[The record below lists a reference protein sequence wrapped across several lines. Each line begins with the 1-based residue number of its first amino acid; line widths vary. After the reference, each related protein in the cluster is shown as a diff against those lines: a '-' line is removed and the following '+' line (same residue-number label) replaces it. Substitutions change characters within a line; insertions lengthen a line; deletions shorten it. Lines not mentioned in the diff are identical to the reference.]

1 MRRYVNRSASKNG
14 NGNGKLPSDYDTRS
28 TSDSAQNWRPDAKR
42 LRTLVDRSPDMIT
55 VVGHDLTII
64 FQTAAGARLLG
75 YAPDELEGTKF
86 ADLVDQAG
94 LGRLRAA
101 CAEAADGIGRRAVR
115 LRLRDKFGEWVEGET
130 VAEYDPDECCL
141 ILTTRDVRERARAE
155 SQLRR
160 QAEQRAVIVRL
171 GAEALAGEELTE
183 LMRRA
188 SEEVAEILGADYAG
202 VLEHVPARE
211 LFGSFVG
218 IGVDPYRPTGPAVV
232 RAGSQAG
239 LTLACD
245 VPVIV
250 RDWETEQR
258 FEERLRLYE
267 QGFRSGITVRIQGT
281 SGPFGVLSVQS
292 REASRFNYDDGVF
305 LQAIANILA
314 AAIARSEG
322 EARIRHQALHDAVT
336 GLPNRTLFEDRVTRA
351 LATANR
357 HGRRVAVLFLDLD
370 KFKRVND
377 SLGHALGDVMLRAVA
392 ERLMVCLRAEDTLA
406 RFGGDEFAVLLPEV
420 DTDGGVVSVVK
431 RIGEA
436 LKEPLRTDD
445 RHIIASASIGI
456 AIGGAKRPRKDAQ
469 TLIRDADLA
478 MYAAKQAGPGR
489 WEFFAEHMYETAV
502 QRLDLT
508 SDLYNAVERQ
518 ELTVH
523 FQPIVTLQDEAIVG
537 MEALVRW
544 NHPDHGM
551 LPPVAF
557 LPLAEETGL
566 IVPVG
571 RFVLRRA
578 CESLCRWQESQPH
591 NRELYVSVNL
601 GAQELSAPDLAHA
614 VKSVLEETGL
624 RPASLVLEIT
634 EGVLLGTSSDVTAQ
648 MRELKSLGVRL
659 AVDDFGTGYS
669 SLGYLKDFPMDIVKI
684 DKSFVDGL
692 GDDEQDRLVK
702 GIIELA
708 HGLKLETVAEGIEH
722 AEQASKLRAMHSEL
736 GQGFHFAK
744 PLESADVEAILS
756 PVPAHPF
763 PSKSPRSIA

>member
-1 MRRYVNRSASKNG
+1 MSRYVHKVLLESVNAQLAPEHDIDVGR
-14 NGNGKLPSDYDTRS
+14 TRE
-28 TSDSAQNWRPDAKR
+28 TWQPDARR

-55 VVGHDLTII
+55 VVGHDLTIV
-64 FQTAAGARLLG
+64 FQTAAGAELLG
-75 YAPDELEGTKF
+75 YGRDELEGTKF
-86 ADLVDQAG
+86 GDFVDPDG
-94 LGRLRAA
+94 LRRLRAA
-101 CAEAADGIGRRAVR
+101 CAQAADGVTHRPVR
-115 LRLRDKFGEWVEGET
+115 LQLRDRDGRWIEGET
-130 VAEYDPDECCL
+130 VVEYDADEHCL
-141 ILTTRDVRERARAE
+141 ILITRDVRDRARAE
-155 SQLRR
+155 LQLRR
-160 QAEQRAVIVRL
+160 QAAQRAVIVRL

-188 SEEVAEILGADYAG
+188 AEEAAELLGADYVG

-211 LFGSFVG
+211 LFGSFVAVG
-218 IGVDPYRPTGPAVV
+218 ADPYRPTGPAVV
-232 RAGSQAG
+232 GATSQAG

-250 RDWETEQR
+250 RDWVE
-258 FEERLRLYE
+258 EERFDEGVHLREHGL
-267 QGFRSGITVRIQGT
+267 RSGITVRIQGP
-281 SGPFGVLSVQS
+281 SGPFGVLSVQA
-292 REASRFNYDDGVF
+292 RDRNRFNYDDGVF
-305 LQAIANILA
+305 LQTVANILA

-357 HGRRVAVLFLDLD
+357 HGRRVAVLFIDLD
-370 KFKRVND
+370 NFKRVND

-392 ERLMVCLRAEDTLA
+392 ERLQTCLRAEDTLA
-406 RFGGDEFAVLLPEV
+406 RFGGDEFAILLPEV
-420 DTDGGVVSVVK
+420 DNDAGVVRVVE
-431 RIGEA
+431 RIRES
-436 LKEPLRTDD
+436 LQEPLRTDD
-445 RHIIASASIGI
+445 RHIVASASVGI

-508 SDLYNAVERQ
+508 SDLYHAVDRE
-518 ELTVH
+518 ELAVH
-523 FQPIVTLQDEAIVG
+523 FQPIVTLRDEAIVG

-544 NHPDHGM
+544 NHPDHGL

-578 CESLCRWQESQPH
+578 CESLRSWQEKQPQH
-591 NRELYVSVNL
+591 RSLYVSVNL

-624 RPASLVLEIT
+624 QPSSLVLEIT
-634 EGVLLGTSSDVTAQ
+634 EGVLLGTNADVLAQ
-648 MRELKSLGVRL
+648 MRELKTLGVRL

-708 HGLKLETVAEGIEH
+708 HGLRLETVAEGIER
-722 AEQASKLRAMHSEL
+722 ADQASKLRDMNSEL

-744 PLESADVEAILS
+744 PLVSEDVEAVLC
-756 PVPAHPF
+756 PVPAHPLPF
-763 PSKSPRSIA
+763 KSPRSIA